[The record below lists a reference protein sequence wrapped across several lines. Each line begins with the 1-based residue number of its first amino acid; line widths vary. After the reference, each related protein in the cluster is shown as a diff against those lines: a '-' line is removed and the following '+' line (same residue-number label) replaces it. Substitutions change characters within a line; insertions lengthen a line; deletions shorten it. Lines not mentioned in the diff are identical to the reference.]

1 MLLLLNP
8 STPRLALLHFPRQSS
23 LTARRSSVLHD
34 YSNIYIYQPSARS
47 STMPPMIPSRG
58 GPSAA
63 KRGIA
68 SRVPMGG
75 KSKTILPGA
84 AGAKR
89 HRKIQK
95 DCIKGIT
102 KPAIRR
108 LARRGGVK
116 RISATIYDE
125 ARGALKSW
133 LEAVLGDCITYTEH
147 RGAKTIT
154 IHDVLHALRRRGT
167 PIYGFDPDTW
177 VDPKSRKAAVKQD

>member
-1 MLLLLNP
+1 
-8 STPRLALLHFPRQSS
+8 
-23 LTARRSSVLHD
+23 
-34 YSNIYIYQPSARS
+34 
-47 STMPPMIPSRG
+47 MPPMIPSRG

-89 HRKIQK
+89 H
-95 DCIKGIT
+95 
-102 KPAIRR
+102 RR

>member
-1 MLLLLNP
+1 
-8 STPRLALLHFPRQSS
+8 
-23 LTARRSSVLHD
+23 
-34 YSNIYIYQPSARS
+34 
-47 STMPPMIPSRG
+47 MPPMIPSRG

>member
-8 STPRLALLHFPRQSS
+8 STPRVALVHFPRQSS
-23 LTARRSSVLHD
+23 QTARRNSVLHD
-34 YSNIYIYQPSARS
+34 SSNISIYQATARS
-47 STMPPMIPSRG
+47 SKMPPMIPSRG

-63 KRGIA
+63 KRGMA

-95 DCIKGIT
+95 DCIKGISKFYYHSGPKHKHLS

-154 IHDVLHALRRRGT
+154 IHD
-167 PIYGFDPDTW
+167 
-177 VDPKSRKAAVKQD
+177 